1 MIKKYGATLHEV
13 TKEQGGFAGAIKMAD
28 ALALEINGFRPQQ
41 FFNAYNEDAHYKTT
55 GLEIEVAS
63 TLISAALKGR
73 IREEA
78 QDANMLRKTSKLPL

>member
-1 MIKKYGATLHEV
+1 MPTKNEISEFSLMIEELATRLRCSRMDAILEHC
-13 TKEQGGFAGAIKMAD
+13 KES
-28 ALALEINGFRPQQ
+28 
-41 FFNAYNEDAHYKTT
+41 

-63 TLISAALKGR
+63 TLISAALKGC

>member
-1 MIKKYGATLHEV
+1 MPTKNEISEFSLMIRDLAVRLRCTHMD
-13 TKEQGGFAGAIKMAD
+13 AI
-28 ALALEINGFRPQQ
+28 LE
-41 FFNAYNEDAHYKTT
+41 HCKTT
-55 GLEIEVAS
+55 GLELEVAS

>member
-1 MIKKYGATLHEV
+1 MPTKNEISEFSLMIEELAARLRCSRMDAILEHC
-13 TKEQGGFAGAIKMAD
+13 KES
-28 ALALEINGFRPQQ
+28 
-41 FFNAYNEDAHYKTT
+41 

>member
-1 MIKKYGATLHEV
+1 MPTKNEISEFSLMIEELATRLRCSRMDAILEHC
-13 TKEQGGFAGAIKMAD
+13 KES
-28 ALALEINGFRPQQ
+28 
-41 FFNAYNEDAHYKTT
+41 